1 MKANKSI
8 VLKSAWK
15 IFKNGNVTFSEA
27 LKISWKAYKNEVRV
41 IVTES
46 WNKIKRVAFTKN
58 GTTSGTIENVISAV
72 KNVVNNSGARHD
84 YGIGIYN
91 GD

>member
-1 MKANKSI
+1 MYNKST
-8 VLKSAWK
+8 LFKSAHA
-15 IFKNGNVTFSEA
+15 IFKMQNVTFSEA
-27 LKISWKAYKNEVRV
+27 LKLSWKAYKNEVRV

-58 GTTSGTIENVISAV
+58 GTISGTIENVISAV
-72 KNVVNNSGARHD
+72 KIVVNNSGARHD
-84 YGIGIYN
+84 YGIGLNN